1 MKMKIKLKNRIGRW
15 LMGLDGP
22 KICII
27 DDEEIYFNDDLL
39 TLARKNGFKN
49 IERHQLV
56 DKELLKSLQVAP
68 RDIVILDVQ
77 GVTTPDVAK
86 DGLHLASSLTKTTNS
101 YVVIT
106 SAHKF
111 HLTNRATE
119 VDYVIEDRLLTA
131 VDFLSEL
138 TNIVEDY
145 LEKKSSFYKKIAF
158 KAGFALVRQGIA

>member
-1 MKMKIKLKNRIGRW
+1 MKIKLTNTIGRW
-15 LMGLDGP
+15 LMALDAP

-39 TLARKNGFKN
+39 NLAKESGFKK

-56 DKELLKSLQVAP
+56 DSVLLKNLLEDP
-68 RDIVILDVQ
+68 RDIIILDVK
-77 GVTTPDVAK
+77 GVTTPNVAK
-86 DGLHLASSLTKTTNS
+86 DGLHLASSLANKTNS
-101 YVVIT
+101 YIVIT

-111 HLTNRATE
+111 HLTNRATD

-138 TNIVEDY
+138 TNIVEGY
-145 LEKKSSFYKKIAF
+145 LARKSSFYKRIAF
-158 KAGFALVRQGIA
+158 KTGFALAKQGIA